1 MTATDTTGIAI
12 ARYRDVERA
21 RKRIAASTI
30 DPETGCWNWQGATT
44 VGYGRIKFGKR
55 LALAHRVS
63 YEIHVGPIPAGL
75 HLDHLCR
82 NRQCVNPD
90 HLEAVTQRENNLRGV
105 GAPAVNAKKTHCH
118 RGHDLALARVTGGR
132 RECRFC
138 CAINKAIREG
148 RPLSTIRLDIGDVSA
163 LAAQAV
169 AA

>member
-1 MTATDTTGIAI
+1 MNGLTPEQKAGLAAASD
-12 ARYRDVERA
+12 RNRA
-21 RKRIAASTI
+21 RRRIAASTI

-44 VGYGRIKFGKR
+44 VGYGRIKMGKK

-63 YEIHVGPIPAGL
+63 YELHVGPIPAGL

-82 NRQCVNPD
+82 NRQCVNPA

-118 RGHDLALARVTGGR
+118 RGHDLANARVTGGK
-132 RECRFC
+132 RECRYC
-138 CAINKAIREG
+138 CAINRALREG
-148 RPLSTIRLDIGDVSA
+148 RPISTVRLSIPS
-163 LAAQAV
+163 V